1 MLEIVGYCQLHFDRA
16 TPAGNSL
23 VLTALYPRTP
33 KNGQAHIFI
42 FFRFSK
48 WKKKINPF
56 LDLLAPFQLSF

>member
-42 FFRFSK
+42 FF
-48 WKKKINPF
+48 
-56 LDLLAPFQLSF
+56 